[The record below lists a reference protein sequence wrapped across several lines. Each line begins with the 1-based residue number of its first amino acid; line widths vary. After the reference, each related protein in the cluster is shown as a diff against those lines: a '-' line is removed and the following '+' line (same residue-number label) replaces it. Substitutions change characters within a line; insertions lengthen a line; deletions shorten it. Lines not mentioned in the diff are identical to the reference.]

1 MVEVVCEVGG
11 GVGMLDGDWLVGG
24 GGGGGPRY
32 RGDVNILLVGDPGT
46 SKSQILQVREKS
58 H

>member
-24 GGGGGPRY
+24 GGGGGLDPFLST
-32 RGDVNILLVGDPGT
+32 LLTAT
-46 SKSQILQVREKS
+46 SKRLLSMGMLVSSER
-58 H
+58 

>member
-24 GGGGGPRY
+24 GGGGGD
-32 RGDVNILLVGDPGT
+32 GDGDGEGT
-46 SKSQILQVREKS
+46 IKSEGGHDRPVTGHS
-58 H
+58 FG